1 MSLLALSLAS
11 LLIGRQVPKKGD
23 CPPQRIE
30 TFTLLIRQANGDIRL
45 ILGSI
50 KARLST
56 EDVSCWA
63 ATGNKAMMLELAKR
77 LESGDGIA
85 ADPERAED
93 LYERAAAYVSGTTY
107 IYSPG
112 FGKVPGRVM
121 PVRIGPDIPGLPEA
135 KFRRAL
141 MHVEG
146 RAVKANPRKGFKWLK
161 ELAKGGYA
169 PAVERL
175 RSLPRT

>member
-1 MSLLALSLAS
+1 VILTAASLGSLLLGNAQP
-11 LLIGRQVPKKGD
+11 RKGD
-23 CPPQRIE
+23 CPPQRVQSY
-30 TFTLLIRQANGDIRL
+30 TLLIQQANDDIAI
-45 ILGSI
+45 ILASI
-50 KARLST
+50 KARLDT
-56 EDVSCWA
+56 QDVACWA
-63 ATGNKAMMLELAKR
+63 ATGDKAMMLELAKR
-77 LESGDGIA
+77 LESGDGIP